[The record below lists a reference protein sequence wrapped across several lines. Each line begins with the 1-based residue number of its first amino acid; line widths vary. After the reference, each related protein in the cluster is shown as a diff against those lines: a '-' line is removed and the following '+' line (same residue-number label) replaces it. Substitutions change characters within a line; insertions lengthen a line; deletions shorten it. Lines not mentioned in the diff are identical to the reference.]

1 MCGAEAL
8 FNAHFFSSGRLC
20 LSRTVVG
27 GRLAALAAGFVLLGA
42 NRDPGEAVAVRF
54 PEGITHG
61 FLTVSTLDGKRLG
74 DGDVIQTARGDQVTN
89 RTVLQFKD
97 GSVQEETVVYS
108 QKGRFQLVS
117 DHLTQKGPSFPQ
129 PLELS
134 VDVPRG
140 LVTVRYAENGALK
153 VVREQMELPPDLAN
167 GIVPNVI
174 KNTSGAA
181 VTVVSMVVA
190 GPKPRLVKLR
200 IAPSGEEP
208 FSVGIL
214 SKKAVK
220 YVVHVELGGAA
231 GVVAPLIGKQP
242 PDTFVWVLGGD
253 APTFVK
259 SEGPFFADGPSWR
272 QEFASPT
279 WPGATS
285 PGP

>member
-1 MCGAEAL
+1 MAGISPIPDV
-8 FNAHFFSSGRLC
+8 FPSSRAVAGWR
-20 LSRTVVG
+20 RA
-27 GRLAALAAGFVLLGA
+27 AALVAGFALLGA
-42 NRDPGEAVAVRF
+42 NRSPGGGIAVRF

-61 FLTVSTLDGKRLG
+61 FLTVSTLEGKRLG

-108 QKGRFQLVS
+108 QRGRFQLVS
-117 DHLTQKGPSFPQ
+117 DHLIQRGTAFPR
-129 PLELS
+129 PIELS
-134 VDVPRG
+134 IDVPRG
-140 LVTVRYAENGALK
+140 LVTVRYTEDGAPK
-153 VVREQMELPPDLAN
+153 VVTEHLELPADLAN

-174 KNTSGAA
+174 KNTSGVA

-200 IAPSGEEP
+200 IAPAGEES
-208 FSVGIL
+208 FSVGTL

-220 YVVHVELGGAA
+220 YIVHVELGGAA

-242 PDTFVWVLGGD
+242 QDTFVWVLGGD
-253 APTFVK
+253 APTLVK

-272 QEFASPT
+272 QEPASPT
-279 WPGATS
+279 WPGG
-285 PGP
+285 PGS

>member
-1 MCGAEAL
+1 MAA
-8 FNAHFFSSGRLC
+8 
-20 LSRTVVG
+20 G
-27 GRLAALAAGFVLLGA
+27 GRLSAALLAGFTLLGA
-42 NRDPGEAVAVRF
+42 RRSAEEGIAVRF

-61 FLTVSTLDGKRLG
+61 FLTVTTLDGKRLG

-97 GSVQEETVVYS
+97 GSVQEETVVYT
-108 QKGRFQLVS
+108 QRGRYQLVS
-117 DHLTQKGPSFPQ
+117 GHLVQKGPSFPQ
-129 PLELS
+129 PVELS
-134 VDVPRG
+134 VDVAKGR
-140 LVTVRYAENGALK
+140 VTVHYTEGGAPK
-153 VVREQMELPPDLAN
+153 VVTEQMELPADLAN
-167 GIVPNVI
+167 GIVPIVI
-174 KNTSGAA
+174 KNTIGAA

-200 IAPSGEEP
+200 IAPAGEEP
-208 FSVGIL
+208 FSVGTL

-242 PDTFVWVLGGD
+242 PDTYVWVLGGD

-272 QEFASPT
+272 QELASPT
-279 WPGATS
+279 WPGAAAA
-285 PGP
+285 GP

>member
-1 MCGAEAL
+1 MSRPAT
-8 FNAHFFSSGRLC
+8 GR
-20 LSRTVVG
+20 RFA
-27 GRLAALAAGFVLLGA
+27 AALAASVALLGA
-42 NRDPGEAVAVRF
+42 NRDPGEAIAVRF

-61 FLTVSTLDGKRLG
+61 FLTVSTLDGKKLG
-74 DGDVIQTARGDQVTN
+74 DGDVIQTAHGDQVTN

-108 QKGRFQLVS
+108 QRGRFQVVS
-117 DHLTQKGPSFPQ
+117 DHLIQKGPAFPR

-134 VDVPRG
+134 VDVPKG
-140 LVTVRYAENGALK
+140 LVTVRYTEDGAAK
-153 VVREQMELPPDLAN
+153 VVTEHMELPPDLAN

-174 KNTSGAA
+174 KNSVGSA
-181 VTVVSMVVA
+181 VTVVSIVVA

-200 IAPSGEEP
+200 IAPAGEEP
-208 FSVGIL
+208 FSVGTL

-231 GVVAPLIGKQP
+231 GVVAPLVGKQP
-242 PDTFVWVLGGD
+242 QDTFVWVLGGD

-279 WPGATS
+279 WPSAGA
-285 PGP
+285 P